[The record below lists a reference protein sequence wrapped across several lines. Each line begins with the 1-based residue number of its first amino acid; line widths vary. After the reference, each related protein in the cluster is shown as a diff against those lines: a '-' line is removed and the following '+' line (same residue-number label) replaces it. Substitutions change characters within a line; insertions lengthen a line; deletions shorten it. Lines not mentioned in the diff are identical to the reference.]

1 MTIEKADSVRRQP
14 LNLTLI
20 SAGCEAYG
28 VSLRVTK
35 TPSREAVSD
44 SHVGQVTVERVEHN
58 RVTFYRD
65 GYQHPCVQPIERFMK
80 EFREVAQ

>member
-1 MTIEKADSVRRQP
+1 MRNAAPQP
-14 LNLTLI
+14 NHRYKDAHGAL
-20 SAGCEAYG
+20 
-28 VSLRVTK
+28 
-35 TPSREAVSD
+35 
-44 SHVGQVTVERVEHN
+44 VTVERVEHN